1 MTKMVLYRGINPRNL
16 LSKCIVQ
23 LSKVNVTHSD
33 LYQYF
38 FSVPMLHLQPQNL
51 LIQKTLSEAFDALS
65 QGTPLTLDRII
76 SDFDYTTFHV
86 SNSPDDKSILL
97 LSIRTKA
104 WQSVQ
109 QCQGTTGLVPY
120 LQTKYGGMSGV
131 AVSQQPEPG
140 YDFTLQV
147 VLSQLSADTI
157 SQLSLLKIL
166 VLSYPFQL
174 AFDEFA
180 QLSSMPVSVEGTA
193 PVSNTLHT
201 VQYRDEE
208 NLFIKPAS
216 DRITVIFET
225 VFQDETDK
233 VFGKVFLQEF
243 VDARKRNRS
252 IQSAPQVL
260 FSHEPPL
267 ELQSQIAHRA
277 DPSRRFVTFVLFP
290 RHFQTAELQFHSV
303 AQLTLFRNYFHYH
316 IKCSKAY
323 MHSRMRFRVDSFIKV
338 LNRAKVDEEEDS
350 NDSNTQQPTRRTITG
365 RKMVY

>member
-1 MTKMVLYRGINPRNL
+1 
-16 LSKCIVQ
+16 
-23 LSKVNVTHSD
+23 
-33 LYQYF
+33 
-38 FSVPMLHLQPQNL
+38 MLHLQPHNL
-51 LIQKTLSEAFDALS
+51 LIQKTLGEAVDALS
-65 QGTPLTLDRII
+65 NGTPLTLDRII

-86 SNSPDDKSILL
+86 TNSPQDKSILL

-109 QCQGTTGLVPY
+109 QCKGSTGLVPY
-120 LQTKYGGMSGV
+120 LQTKYADIGGV
-131 AVSQQPEPG
+131 AVLQQSVTG
-140 YDFTLQV
+140 YDFTMQV
-147 VLSQLSADTI
+147 QLSQLSADSITR
-157 SQLSLLKIL
+157 LSLLKIM

-180 QLSSMPVSVEGTA
+180 QLSTLPVSEEGTA

-267 ELQSQIAHRA
+267 ELQNQIAHRPEA
-277 DPSRRFVTFVLFP
+277 SRRFVTFVLFP
-290 RHFQTAELQFHSV
+290 RHFQTPDLQFHSV

-323 MHSRMRFRVDSFIKV
+323 MHSRMRYRVDSFIKV

-350 NDSNTQQPTRRTITG
+350 KDSNTQQPTRRTITG

>member
-1 MTKMVLYRGINPRNL
+1 MERPYKTASYRYLDVNRIKQIGI
-16 LSKCIVQ
+16 
-23 LSKVNVTHSD
+23 T
-33 LYQYF
+33 
-38 FSVPMLHLQPQNL
+38 MLHLQPQNI
-51 LIQKTLSEAFDALS
+51 LIQKTLSEAFDALNK
-65 QGTPLTLDRII
+65 GTPLTLDRII

-86 SNSPDDKSILL
+86 CNSGEDKSVLL
-97 LSIRTKA
+97 LSIRSKA

-109 QCQGTTGLVPY
+109 RCQGSVSLIEY
-120 LQTKYGGMSGV
+120 LQSKYSGV
-131 AVSQQPEPG
+131 PGVDISSQAEMG
-140 YDFTLQV
+140 YDLTLQV
-147 VLSQLSADTI
+147 TLPQLNGDSVC
-157 SQLSLLKIL
+157 QLSLLKT
-166 VLSYPFQL
+166 VVFSYPFQL
-174 AFDEFA
+174 AFEEFS
-180 QLSSMPVSVEGTA
+180 QLSSTPVAVDGTP

-208 NLFIKPAS
+208 SLFIKPAN

-233 VFGKVFLQEF
+233 ILGKVFLQEF

-267 ELQSQIAHRA
+267 ELQNQIQSHP
-277 DPSRRFVTFVLFP
+277 DPSKRFVTFVLFP
-290 RHFQTAELQFHSV
+290 RHFQTQELQFSSV

-323 MHSRMRFRVDSFIKV
+323 MHSRMRFRVDSFVKV
-338 LNRAKVDEEEDS
+338 LNRAKVDEEDDAKGDS
-350 NDSNTQQPTRRTITG
+350 LKSAQSTRRTITG